1 MLNQIKSVSTRSS
14 GSQDVTELL
23 LACHQKIR
31 HFSQVSVRLAHAHG
45 ISEAEVRQA
54 ADGLL
59 RYFTVALPL
68 HEADE
73 NLSIYPRIR
82 NAAPPPELAG
92 PAADAMVDQ
101 HLAIDEVVER
111 LIPLWTMVKAAPD
124 KLPELSGE
132 MCGLAKRLQELFDAH
147 LRLEE
152 ETIFP
157 ALQKYLPQPELD
169 VIVQEMQA
177 RRKK

>member
-1 MLNQIKSVSTRSS
+1 MLNQIKSVPTRSS

-92 PAADAMVDQ
+92 PAAGEGPWRCATSLRGDAPGDSGYGEPADDDAPYVDSSAWR
-101 HLAIDEVVER
+101 LADIGVSTVD
-111 LIPLWTMVKAAPD
+111 
-124 KLPELSGE
+124 
-132 MCGLAKRLQELFDAH
+132 
-147 LRLEE
+147 
-152 ETIFP
+152 
-157 ALQKYLPQPELD
+157 
-169 VIVQEMQA
+169 
-177 RRKK
+177 